1 MNPLPWP
8 LLRPMSAAEIGP
20 PSLTGM
26 EKEHDP
32 CNRYGVTPSVCGVGQ
47 ECGHRGF
54 DARAGEEVGVSAG
67 P

>member
-8 LLRPMSAAEIGP
+8 LLRPMSGAEIGH

-32 CNRYGVTPSVCGVGQ
+32 CSRCGVKLSGRGVGQ

-54 DARAGEEVGVSAG
+54 DARASEEVGVRAG